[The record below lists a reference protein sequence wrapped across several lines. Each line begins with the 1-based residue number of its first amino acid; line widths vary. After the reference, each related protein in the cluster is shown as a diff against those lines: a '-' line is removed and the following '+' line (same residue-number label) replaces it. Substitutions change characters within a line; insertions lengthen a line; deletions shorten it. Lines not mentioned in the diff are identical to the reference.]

1 MIVTAGLLGGM
12 LLAAYR
18 VVEGDLTV
26 GDFSLF
32 MSYTIQLYGPLN
44 FLGMYYRTI
53 QQNFIDMEK
62 MLGLLAENVEIRD
75 APDATQLVVSDGA
88 IQFDHVSFS
97 YDSRVPSLKDISFRV
112 DPGQTVA
119 LVGTSGSG
127 KTTVMRLLFRFYDVQ
142 SGAIRIDGQDL
153 RQVTQESLRGAI
165 GVVPQDTVLFNDTIR
180 YNIAYGRAGATP
192 AEIED
197 AAKAAQIHEKV
208 LNFPDGYNTKVGE
221 RGLRLSGGEKQR
233 IAIART
239 LLKNP
244 KIVIL
249 DEATS
254 ALDTETER
262 NIQQALNDMSANRT
276 SLVVA
281 HRLSTI
287 IHADVILV
295 FKNVRNSKLSSVTD
309 RARNHRVKS

>member
-295 FKNVRNSKLSSVTD
+295 FKNVRKSKLFSVTD
-309 RARNHRVKS
+309 RARDHRAKS